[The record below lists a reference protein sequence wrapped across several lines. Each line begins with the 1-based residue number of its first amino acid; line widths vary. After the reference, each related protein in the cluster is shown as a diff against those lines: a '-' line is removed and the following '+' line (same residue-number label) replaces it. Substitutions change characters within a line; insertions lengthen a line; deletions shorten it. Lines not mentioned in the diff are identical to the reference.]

1 MVFGQ
6 RHLGQLENS
15 LAVLCARDTV
25 SGDATV
31 VTGPIAYF
39 NLLAADTPVLEL
51 LARSQLQETTETVF
65 S

>member
-15 LAVLCARDTV
+15 LAVLSARDTA

-31 VTGPIAYF
+31 ATRPVAYF

-51 LARSQLQETTETVF
+51 LARGQLQETTETVF